1 MDIQGIDPV
10 ASYSALMSTIALG
23 WRIRREWRGQRPQ
36 VEVEGLDRPSGLPDR
51 HAARA
56 ANCACNQGDHAIR
69 VESAGF
75 NVQDNSG
82 DVLAIFSDEP
92 GATIP
97 GVIQARDSGF
107 TYLLPD
113 QLGKLD
119 TSRPVVGW
127 VSLSTGKRIHS
138 EPTTLMRR

>member
-10 ASYSALMSTIALG
+10 ASYPALMSTIALG

-36 VEVEGLDRPSGLPDR
+36 VEVKVWIGLLAFPTGMQPGLQIV
-51 HAARA
+51 AR
-56 ANCACNQGDHAIR
+56 NRGDHAIR

-82 DVLAIFSDEP
+82 DVLAIFSDQP

-97 GVIQARDSGF
+97 GVIQARDSGL

-127 VSLSTGKRIHS
+127 VSLSTGERIHS
-138 EPTTLMRR
+138 DPTTLMRR